1 MSTNKP
7 KIQGYISK
15 EVYEKFDS
23 WYKERNIKNISNALE
38 ILIRDYFD
46 IEANTLLG
54 RLEALE
60 LKFEALERKS
70 TINPKVDNQIEST
83 NDALMDNQST
93 SGLEV
98 DNQIKS
104 TNETLVDNT
113 TDFNRFKDYIDL
125 TSSDLAKLYSLTT
138 DQFKKKSSAGWFK
151 EEGWSIRQLGKKY
164 FYSRKSDKA

>member
-15 EVYEKFDS
+15 EVYEKFEV
-23 WYKERNIKNISNALE
+23 WYLERNIRNVSTALE

-46 IEANTLLG
+46 IEANTLLT

-60 LKFEALERKS
+60 LKFKALERQS
-70 TINPKVDNQIEST
+70 TSELKVD
-83 NDALMDNQST
+83 DQST
-93 SGLEV
+93 SGLKV

-104 TNETLVDNT
+104 TNEALVDNT

-138 DQFKKKSSAGWFK
+138 DQVKKKSSSGWFR
-151 EEGWSIRQLGKKY
+151 EEGWSTRQLGRKY
-164 FYSRKSDKA
+164 FYSRLGDKA